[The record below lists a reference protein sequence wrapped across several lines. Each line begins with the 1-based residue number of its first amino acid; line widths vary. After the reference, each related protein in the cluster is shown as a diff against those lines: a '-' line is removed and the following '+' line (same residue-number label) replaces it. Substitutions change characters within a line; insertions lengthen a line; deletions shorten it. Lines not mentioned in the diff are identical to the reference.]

1 MIDTIYLEEAVRTHP
16 RTDEILDLFPR
27 ARLISCERYGE
38 VFNPRS
44 QNFRIQKRRPALI
57 LAEKFK
63 GHVLP
68 APEGF
73 GIGDKQNFY
82 FSHMLNCLY
91 DCRYCFLRECTG
103 RHIIHCS

>member
-16 RTDEILDLFPR
+16 RTVEILDLFPR

-44 QNFRIQKRRPALI
+44 QNFRIQKQLPALI

-63 GHVLP
+63 GHVLS

-82 FSHMLNCLY
+82 FSY
-91 DCRYCFLRECTG
+91 
-103 RHIIHCS
+103 